1 MEARQYRA
9 AAAAVLAVLL
19 VALVA
24 LVSTVGDQGEGPLEL
39 LQSELQA
46 KDAADGGAS
55 KSSASS
61 PAGSSTV
68 SGRSSDSMETQ
79 LKSLKHT
86 YGREQSLVGKIDT
99 KVDKAELAQK
109 KTLLAAK
116 HLLNS
121 GMEDELKAKMDVDR
135 ASKMRGE
142 AQKLKDE
149 SEAARRKFVAQ
160 EHPVLLAQKLAEHDH
175 KKYRSEELAVAK
187 EVALL
192 SEHPSSKNLRAK
204 VDKLVKRSKQA
215 KRRMAEDGMLL
226 KKLEKKTADAQLGG
240 SKGYSELKQ
249 KSVKIAKKAEN
260 IAEEAVSLAKK
271 GHTEKVKARAEI
283 KQVKKALKKPDKE
296 HERAEKDEKK
306 AKKTHKVIKEIQ
318 KKIESEEASKA
329 AKREAKEE
337 KKKEKKMS
345 SYSEERKRLRE
356 EVESKSTG
364 ATSKKSKKAHESDEQ
379 KQLMA
384 AKDSYDELEQ
394 LEEKK
399 EKARL
404 RREEKREGK
413 AKTGDDSLPARHKRD
428 AVASEKAAKIKDAE
442 KRAHILSERQST
454 FLSGLFSTKSPWD
467 TSKGLRS

>member
-142 AQKLKDE
+142 AQKLK
-149 SEAARRKFVAQ
+149 
-160 EHPVLLAQKLAEHDH
+160 
-175 KKYRSEELAVAK
+175 
-187 EVALL
+187 
-192 SEHPSSKNLRAK
+192 
-204 VDKLVKRSKQA
+204 
-215 KRRMAEDGMLL
+215 
-226 KKLEKKTADAQLGG
+226 
-240 SKGYSELKQ
+240 
-249 KSVKIAKKAEN
+249 
-260 IAEEAVSLAKK
+260 
-271 GHTEKVKARAEI
+271 
-283 KQVKKALKKPDKE
+283 
-296 HERAEKDEKK
+296 
-306 AKKTHKVIKEIQ
+306 
-318 KKIESEEASKA
+318 
-329 AKREAKEE
+329 
-337 KKKEKKMS
+337 
-345 SYSEERKRLRE
+345 
-356 EVESKSTG
+356 
-364 ATSKKSKKAHESDEQ
+364 
-379 KQLMA
+379 
-384 AKDSYDELEQ
+384 
-394 LEEKK
+394 
-399 EKARL
+399 
-404 RREEKREGK
+404 
-413 AKTGDDSLPARHKRD
+413 
-428 AVASEKAAKIKDAE
+428 
-442 KRAHILSERQST
+442 
-454 FLSGLFSTKSPWD
+454 
-467 TSKGLRS
+467 

>member
-1 MEARQYRA
+1 MQEPGDGGSVPVRGGIGMQARQYRVVA
-9 AAAAVLAVLL
+9 AAGLAVLL

-24 LVSTVGDQGEGPLEL
+24 LVSTVGEQGVDPLEL
-39 LQSELQA
+39 LQLEELKA
-46 KDAADGGAS
+46 KDAPADA
-55 KSSASS
+55 KSS
-61 PAGSSTV
+61 AGSSTA
-68 SGRSSDSMETQ
+68 SGDSSGSMETK
-79 LKSLKHT
+79 LKSLKKT
-86 YGREQSLVGKIDT
+86 YGLEQSLVGKIDT

-160 EHPVLLAQKLAEHDH
+160 EHPVLLAQRLAEHDH

-192 SEHPSSKNLRAK
+192 SEHPSSKKLRGK
-204 VDKLVKRSKQA
+204 VDKLVKHSKQA

-260 IAEEAVSLAKK
+260 IAEEAVKLAKK
-271 GHTEKVKARAEI
+271 GHTEKMKARAEI
-283 KQVKKALKKPDKE
+283 KDVKKALKKPDKE
-296 HERAEKDEKK
+296 HVKAEKDEKK
-306 AKKTHKVIKEIQ
+306 AAKTHKVIEEIQ
-318 KKIESEEASKA
+318 KKIESDEAAKA
-329 AKREAKEE
+329 AKKEAKDKSEE
-337 KKKEKKMS
+337 KKKVS

-356 EVESKSTG
+356 EVESKSSSK
-364 ATSKKSKKAHESDEQ
+364 ASKKKSKLAHESG
-379 KQLMA
+379 KLV
-384 AKDSYDELEQ
+384 LE
-394 LEEKK
+394 
-399 EKARL
+399 
-404 RREEKREGK
+404 
-413 AKTGDDSLPARHKRD
+413 T
-428 AVASEKAAKIKDAE
+428 
-442 KRAHILSERQST
+442 
-454 FLSGLFSTKSPWD
+454 SGN
-467 TSKGLRS
+467 